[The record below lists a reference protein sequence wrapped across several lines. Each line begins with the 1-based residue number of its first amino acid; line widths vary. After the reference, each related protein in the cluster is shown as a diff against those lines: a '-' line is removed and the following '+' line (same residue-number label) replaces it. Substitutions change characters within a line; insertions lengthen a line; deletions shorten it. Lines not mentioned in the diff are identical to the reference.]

1 MYFVLSQYFC
11 ALFSISRQG
20 PIHFPLAGI
29 FSDPGEWNDFGWGP
43 DELKS
48 HPFSVHF
55 SD

>member
-1 MYFVLSQYFC
+1 MIEEVFHDKAPPASCRDRVSC
-11 ALFSISRQG
+11 VA
-20 PIHFPLAGI
+20 
-29 FSDPGEWNDFGWGP
+29 